1 MPVLKSILLN
11 LSRNARLRRGL
22 ETSRLGHR
30 LSARFV
36 AGATLAEALGA
47 VAAVNAQG
55 MLATLDHLGENVERL
70 EQAEAAAD
78 AAAACL
84 NAIAERGLQC
94 NLSLKLTQLGLDLGE
109 EVAARL
115 LLRIASVAQSHGNGV
130 RVDMESSAYTDATL
144 RIVEQAHS
152 MGLPVGTVLQ
162 ASLYRSQADLQRLR
176 AKGIT
181 VRLVKGAY
189 LEPASL
195 AWPRKEDV
203 DASFDQLM
211 EQMLQPCGASRQTG
225 PLRNALAT
233 HDPKRL
239 QRGQYFATGM
249 GIEPRQLEF
258 QMLYGIR
265 RDLQRELAAAGWP
278 VRIYIPYG
286 AEWFPYFMRR
296 LAERPAN
303 VVFLLRNL
311 LSA

>member
-1 MPVLKSILLN
+1 MPVLKSILLS
-11 LSRNARLRRGL
+11 LSRNRRLRQIL

-30 LSARFV
+30 LSSRFV
-36 AGATLAEALGA
+36 AGISLEEALAA
-47 VAAVNAQG
+47 VAGVNAQG
-55 MLATLDHLGENVERL
+55 MAATLDHLGENVERL

-78 AAAACL
+78 AAAASL
-84 NAIAERGLQC
+84 NAIAARGLHC

-109 EVAARL
+109 AVAARL
-115 LLRIASVAQSHGNGV
+115 LLQVASVAYRHGNGV

-144 RIVEQAHS
+144 RIVEQTHAQ
-152 MGLPVGTVLQ
+152 GFPVGGVLQ
-162 ASLYRSQADLQRLR
+162 ASLYRSAADLQRLR
-176 AKGIT
+176 EKGIT

-195 AWPRKEDV
+195 AWPRKPDV

-211 EQMLQPCGASRQTG
+211 EQMLQPGGSMPAG
-225 PLRNALAT
+225 PLRHALAT
-233 HDPKRL
+233 HDPQRL
-239 QRGQYFATGM
+239 QRAQMFATAM
-249 GIEPRQLEF
+249 GIGPRQLEF

-265 RDLQRELAAAGWP
+265 RDLQRELAEAGWP

-303 VVFLLRNL
+303 LLFLMRNL
-311 LSA
+311 FTA